1 MANKKSQYLFQ
12 AKNLMNFILGGYPF
26 IIDDEYIEIIENKAY
41 KKPDAEKKLKEKFTF
56 YAENSKQEKAV
67 APLQTI
73 AKELEKL
80 NELGINLQLVLNDFL
95 FYLADNEV
103 KINSKFFKSYIAK

>member
-1 MANKKSQYLFQ
+1 
-12 AKNLMNFILGGYPF
+12 MNFILGGYPF

-56 YAENSKQEKAV
+56 YAENSKQEKAGKS
-67 APLQTI
+67 LLTI

-80 NELGINLQLVLNDFL
+80 NELGVQKYVVLCVNL
-95 FYLADNEV
+95 FYLENGEMKV
-103 KINSKFFKSYIAK
+103 NSKYFRDYFRL